1 MDPIFSYLDK
11 EESDKQQKLKFIL
24 IFQSIGSRSTNKS
37 SHSPSISIT
46 PLPGGRGQNSSS
58 GKGQG
63 HMQSMKPGQP
73 GNNQG
78 RGFVICEVCDG
89 YIKDMEQLR
98 NHMQW
103 IHKVKIHPKMIHNRP
118 PLNCQKCQYRFFT
131 DQVIIMTKFIFLYYL
146 A

>member
-1 MDPIFSYLDK
+1 MTL
-11 EESDKQQKLKFIL
+11 L
-24 IFQSIGSRSTNKS
+24 IFKSTNKS

-63 HMQSMKPGQP
+63 HMQGMKPGQP

-89 YIKDMEQLR
+89 YIKDMDQLR

-103 IHKVKIHPKMIHNRP
+103 IHKVNLRGSVLVWGNPYKPPKDKMVFKT
-118 PLNCQKCQYRFFT
+118 LLFYYR
-131 DQVIIMTKFIFLYYL
+131 
-146 A
+146 